1 MKIAEG
7 FDRQHRNFYF
17 WFLVAM
23 AFASG
28 LMLIAGFFEE
38 SPRNLP
44 KIVRITLAALSLLAT
59 TASYLSIDRF
69 DRSYPLVGLS
79 SVVYAASLWAFGLPT
94 ALVLLIAIPSLVLS
108 LLCLIFKG
116 AADLTDKVD

>member
-1 MKIAEG
+1 MKLVEG

-23 AFASG
+23 AFCSG

-44 KIVRITLAALSLLAT
+44 KLVRIALAALSLFAA